1 MSHQHENTP
10 AIYITHPPHP
20 RELAFAHQAHKPPPP
35 TQRPTHHSSTTS
47 VEQYVLTN
55 PQRTAAQQYGST
67 HHNGTPGT
75 PGPGVI
81 CTFLRFS
88 AFRGRAR
95 AVPGEDFHASRSR
108 SWNSS
113 VAVSPGIRRAGV
125 GGGRGM
131 SVRLM
136 GVGWRPVERA
146 VRNEYWNRILY
157 RSINNE
163 KKTTTT

>member
-95 AVPGEDFHASRSR
+95 AVPGSALSCDAPPSGGEREP
-108 SWNSS
+108 
-113 VAVSPGIRRAGV
+113 SPGRIFMLPARGVGTHRSLCRRGYGELVWGAGV
-125 GGGRGM
+125 
-131 SVRLM
+131 
-136 GVGWRPVERA
+136 A
-146 VRNEYWNRILY
+146 
-157 RSINNE
+157 
-163 KKTTTT
+163 